1 MKKKSG
7 ICLLMVSVFLLLTGC
22 QTQPQYS
29 SENAYVAGQDFQYQF
44 YKAAGINLT
53 PLSITETE
61 EGYYFLTQESFL
73 YYADKE
79 SMEAVLLCSR
89 PDCLHDQE
97 PKEMKR
103 RECNAYFPGSGTL
116 FFSDGSLYIPCEKAT
131 DNISDPTRPRGQVYK
146 VSADG
151 TTRESLFDLYSE
163 TCFRFHR
170 GMLYYLDSPP
180 RDAEGT
186 GNKALYRRALT
197 KDSEPE
203 MLTRFQVTQV
213 PEITLYG
220 DNVYVSLDN
229 SFLQMNLTTKK
240 ETIIGKP
247 SSDGY
252 SALIGFRQN
261 KLVYKVLDNDKIQY
275 YLSELDGSNP
285 KVLSAL
291 EDCGFVQVD
300 DQYFYDVDVDFWS
313 ENAKPAEKRSV
324 RVLQEDGT
332 LVSEFPIGEDG
343 LLLAMAADP
352 YIFTAKTNEDD
363 NWQVCYAKKSDVETG
378 QVQWKTVILEDA
390 VQSDGVMYTG

>member
-44 YKAAGINLT
+44 YKAAGINLA

-186 GNKALYRRALT
+186 GNKALYRRALA

-203 MLTRFQVTQV
+203 MLTRFRATQV

-220 DNVYVSLDN
+220 DNAYVSLDD

-247 SSDGY
+247 SSSEG
-252 SALIGFRQN
+252 SSSLIGFRQN
-261 KLVYKVLDNDKIQY
+261 KLVYKVLDNGKAQY

-285 KVLSAL
+285 KVLPAL
-291 EDCGFVQVD
+291 EDRGFVQVD
-300 DQYFYDVDVDFWS
+300 DQYFYDVDIDFMLQDQKTT
-313 ENAKPAEKRSV
+313 EECSV

-332 LVSEFPIGEDG
+332 LVSEFPIGADG
-343 LLLAMAADP
+343 ALLAMAS
-352 YIFTAKTNEDD
+352 DD
-363 NWQVCYAKKSDVETG
+363 YVFKVDMVEENWKLDYAKKDGVKSGKMD
-378 QVQWKTVILEDA
+378 WKTVIYEDA
-390 VQSDGVMYTG
+390 VQSDGVMYTD